1 MFDNLVSARYL
12 TARQEHSLALA
23 AGMVRRGKDDEPGRD
38 VPRLRRTRAS
48 QLIASGF
55 DVLTILDAFSMYVR
69 GGNPVAILISL
80 PSVANLTI

>member
-1 MFDNLVSARYL
+1 L
-12 TARQEHSLALA
+12 SLHDTS
-23 AGMVRRGKDDEPGRD
+23 R
-38 VPRLRRTRAS
+38 RAS